1 MSPLQKL
8 GLILGIAGFLLPFV
22 IHFDGLSFPGHL
34 ALSIFLMAA
43 FFWMSE
49 PIPIH
54 ATSLLVILLG
64 VGLLSG
70 AGPVF
75 GGMDPELVFG
85 MHGFRP
91 GSAAAYV
98 GTLAN
103 PIIIL
108 FLGGFMLADAAV
120 KFDFDRNV
128 TRVLMKPFGTRPKW
142 ILLGL
147 MTVTGLLSAFMSNT
161 ATTAM
166 MMTVI
171 LPFMATMPSGDRF
184 KVALALG
191 IPFAANIGGMATPI
205 GSPPNAIV
213 VAASARA
220 GHPISFGE
228 WMSMALPLVII
239 AMLATWWLLYRLHRP
254 TVSEIRLRQDTEW
267 NRSTK
272 ARLFYGVFAIT
283 LVCWVTESW
292 HGISSNYVALVPITF
307 LSVFSVMEPADLRKL
322 PWEVLWLV
330 AGGIAL
336 GIYME
341 QTKLSDWMVGLIDW
355 SVFSGI
361 VILAVFALIG
371 LVISNFMSNTVAA
384 TLLMPVAITIGMTQG
399 DASVANPT
407 LLALMIGLGT
417 SFAMVLPISTPPNAI
432 AMATG
437 VVKTSDMAKSGLG
450 VGLIG
455 ILLLI
460 TFSLLFWNDIVH

>member
-1 MSPLQKL
+1 MSTLQKL
-8 GLILGIAGFLLPFV
+8 GLIFGIAGFLLPFL
-22 IHFDGLSFPGHL
+22 IRFDGLSFPGHL
-34 ALSIFLMAA
+34 ALSIFLLAA
-43 FFWMSE
+43 FFWMLE

-75 GGMDPELVFG
+75 SGMDPELVFG

-128 TRVLMKPFGTRPKW
+128 TRVLMKPFGTSPKW

-184 KVALALG
+184 KVALALS

-220 GHPISFGE
+220 GHAISFGE
-228 WMSMALPLVII
+228 WMSMALPLVVV

-254 TVSEIRLRQDTEW
+254 TMTEIRLKQDTVW

-272 ARLFYGVFAIT
+272 ARLFYGVFGVT
-283 LVCWVTESW
+283 LLLWVTESW
-292 HGISSNYVALVPITF
+292 HGVSSSYVALVPITF
-307 LSVFSVMEPADLRKL
+307 LSVFSVMEPSDLRKL

-341 QTKLSDWMVGLIDW
+341 QTRLSDWMVGLIDW
-355 SVFSGI
+355 SAFSGL
-361 VILAVFALIG
+361 VILGMFAFIG

-384 TLLMPVAITIGMTQG
+384 TLLMPLAITIGLSQG
-399 DASVANPT
+399 DASIANPT

-437 VVKTSDMAKSGLG
+437 VVKTSDMARSGLA

-455 ILLLI
+455 IVLLI
-460 TFSLLFWNDIVH
+460 LFSVLFWNDIVH